1 MHRHLD
7 TAEDIANF
15 LDGRF
20 KFFKFRFGMNG
31 IFGLIPVVG
40 DIVTAFL
47 SLYLVWIGIQ
57 MKLPPHAIS
66 EMLANIMTNFFIGL
80 LPVVGDFV
88 DFFHKAN
95 LKNLKILRQYAKGH
109 VIEGKVLA

>member
-1 MHRHLD
+1 MDILLDTTMDRHLD

-15 LDGRF
+15 LDGKF

-31 IFGLIPVVG
+31 IFGLVPVVG
-40 DIVTAFL
+40 DVITAFL

-57 MKLPPHAIS
+57 
-66 EMLANIMTNFFIGL
+66 MLANIMTNFFIGL

-109 VIEGKVLA
+109 VIEGRVVA